1 MNSPIARLR
10 CAAQLS
16 VVMTA
21 AGAAADVAY
30 EAGLVKFAT
39 QLENLREDAIK
50 LHRDALELPP
60 EASTAFA
67 QLQDEFPF

>member
-1 MNSPIARLR
+1 
-10 CAAQLS
+10 
-16 VVMTA
+16 MTA